1 MREILLPLLAGLG
14 ASLALTPAAML
25 VARRIGVVDRPVK
38 DRWNRREVPLLG
50 GAAIFA
56 GFLLAVLVSG
66 GLRGAALAMLPGAAI
81 LFLTGII
88 DDVRGL
94 RPSTKLVA
102 QIVAAALLVIA
113 GVEARFTDER
123 ILTISLTIL
132 WVVGITNALNL
143 IDNMDGLC
151 AGVGTL
157 AAGALAAYAL
167 RFSEEPFPQIAR
179 MALALAGA
187 QAGFLVYNVNPARV
201 FMGDAGALTIG
212 YLLAALSIAGT
223 YEHAGSLFLI
233 LAVPVFVLAVPILD
247 TTFVTVM
254 RRLAGRRVTQG
265 GADHVSH
272 RLVALGMSERR
283 AVFFLWSVCA
293 TLAGLG
299 VLMSYLDLLANL
311 FIFGVAIVAVVILAL
326 VLGGVAIYR
335 PVRGPPEAAA
345 GTEEIRR
352 TFGNYLRGS
361 ALVLLDT
368 LLTGLAYT
376 GAYLVKF
383 EGHVP
388 DFDRARLLESLPV
401 VIIARTV
408 FFLAFGLYRGFWR
421 YFGVR
426 DLLAVLRA
434 VIAGSAASVIAVV
447 LLFRFEG
454 YSRALFV
461 VDAMIVF
468 LLVSG
473 SRFLFRALFESR
485 SFPDRGRRVL
495 ILGAGDAGEL
505 TIRALRTREGGPW
518 VPVGFLDGDGRLRA
532 RRILGVPVLG
542 PPADFEKIASA
553 TKAEELTL
561 ALSLTGEEV
570 AGWRARAR
578 AAGLSLSRSP
588 VLLGFPH
595 LDGPP
600 EGGSGGDGPCATDR
614 CGTEVD
620 RPDREG

>member
-1 MREILLPLLAGLG
+1 MREILLPLACGLA
-14 ASLALTPAAML
+14 ASLALTPLAMAA
-25 VARRIGVVDRPVK
+25 ARRAGVVDRPVK

-50 GAAIFA
+50 GVAIFA
-56 GFLLAVLVSG
+56 AFLLAVLVSG
-66 GLRGAALAMLPGAAI
+66 GFRGPALAVLPGAVL
-81 LFLTGII
+81 LFATGII
-88 DDVRGL
+88 DDLRGL

-102 QIVAAALLVIA
+102 QVVAAALLVIA
-113 GVEARFTDER
+113 GVEARFADER
-123 ILTISLTIL
+123 VLTISLTIL

-167 RFSEEPFPQIAR
+167 RFSVEPFPEIAR
-179 MALALAGA
+179 VALALAGA
-187 QAGFLVYNVNPARV
+187 QAGFLVFNVNPARV

-233 LAVPVFVLAVPILD
+233 LAVPVLVLAVPILD

-254 RRLAGRRVTQG
+254 RRLSGRRVTQG

-293 TLAGLG
+293 ILAGLG

-311 FIFGVAIVAVVILAL
+311 FFLGVSVVAVVILAL
-326 VLGGVAIYR
+326 VLGEVAIYR
-335 PVRGPPEAAA
+335 PRSGPPEAAT
-345 GTEEIRR
+345 GEEEIRKIFR
-352 TFGNYLRGS
+352 NYFRGS

-383 EGHVP
+383 EGRVP
-388 DFDRARLLESLPV
+388 EFDRARLLESLPV
-401 VIIARTV
+401 VIIARTI
-408 FFLAFGLYRGFWR
+408 FFHAFGLYRGFWR

-434 VIAGSAASVIAVV
+434 VVAGSAASVIAVV

-461 VDAMIVF
+461 VDAMVVF

-485 SFPDRGRRVL
+485 SFPDRGRRTL
-495 ILGAGDAGEL
+495 ILGAGDAGEV
-505 TIRALRTREGGPW
+505 TVRALRTREGGPW
-518 VPVGFLDGDGRLRA
+518 VPAGFLDGDSGLRA

-542 PPADFEKIASA
+542 SPEDFERFARE
-553 TKAEELTL
+553 TRAEELVI
-561 ALSLTGEEV
+561 AVALTGGEE
-570 AGWRARAR
+570 ARWHDRARAV
-578 AAGLSLSRSP
+578 GLAVSRSP
-588 VLLGFPH
+588 VLTGFTR

-600 EGGSGGDGPCATDR
+600 GSHMA
-614 CGTEVD
+614 EVD
-620 RPDREG
+620 RPGGEG